1 MNDPAGMLR
10 RVMSPF
16 MLVGMLSSVLP
27 ARAQS
32 PDIVA
37 FTGAGELTWTNC
49 LTNLYYDVEWAPAID
64 GPGSWRSSYGSLVA
78 VQSSS
83 NTISLPVPMFYRIS
97 VSSNRTHFAAILP
110 KTGQTTSYQ
119 NGDDGSVQ
127 AGIAWPVPRFT
138 VLSDTNVVLDN
149 LTGLMWARNA
159 NVAGIAT
166 NWGTAVD
173 YCNNLNYG
181 GFTGWRL
188 PNRAELASLVDQGQ
202 ATSSLPPGHPFGGMM
217 TNFYWT
223 STTYAGDPA
232 YAWVVWF
239 GSDVAGTVSRSSKNS
254 ALPLWPVCGGQ

>member
-1 MNDPAGMLR
+1 MSEVMVVGVLSGVIPAH
-10 RVMSPF
+10 
-16 MLVGMLSSVLP
+16 
-27 ARAQS
+27 AQS
-32 PDIVA
+32 PDIIA

-49 LTNLYYDVEWAPAID
+49 LTNLYYDVQWAPAID
-64 GPGSWRSSYGSLVA
+64 GSGSWHSSYGSLVA
-78 VQSSS
+78 VQSAS
-83 NTISLPVPMFYRIS
+83 NTITVPVPMFYRVA
-97 VSSNRTHFAAILP
+97 VSSNRTHFVASVP

-127 AGIAWPVPRFT
+127 AGIAWPDPRFS

-149 LTGLMWARNA
+149 LTGLIWARNA
-159 NVAGIAT
+159 NVAGIST
-166 NWGTAVD
+166 NWATAVD

-181 GFTGWRL
+181 GITGWRL

-202 ATSSLPPGHPFGGMM
+202 ANSSLTPGHPFGGMV

-223 STTYAGDPA
+223 STTYAGDPV

-239 GSDVAGTVSRSSKNS
+239 GSDVAGTISRSSKNS